1 MVDVDEDKVPEGA
14 AKVKM
19 DTSKEAPVNA
29 DEDSTPKGTA
39 NLPNTGGTVGGLLSI
54 LGMGL
59 LALGL
64 TVRKRK

>member
-1 MVDVDEDKVPEGA
+1 
-14 AKVKM
+14 M
-19 DTSKEAPVNA
+19 DTSKEAPVNV

-39 NLPNTGGTVGGLLSI
+39 NLPKTGGTVGGLLSI

-64 TVRKRK
+64 AVRKRK

>member
-14 AKVKM
+14 AKVKK
-19 DTSKEAPVNA
+19 DTSKEAPVNV
-29 DEDSTPKGTA
+29 DEDSTPNGTA
-39 NLPNTGGTVGGLLSI
+39 NLPKTGGIVGGLLSI

-64 TVRKRK
+64 AVRKRK